1 MPVYIFGASR
11 DGSRQSICPESIC
24 LSLAWFYR
32 HSADTRDLRRSVQKS
47 HLVKILLPLSYHET
61 HPSWDGGCTSGV
73 THNPRQMVVPKVAS
87 PHQPST
93 VDILAFISFLWSR
106 PSPSRSWQ
114 TTWPAWST
122 SVSGW
127 DAFFLTLCWSTKTLE
142 LVHSQP
148 DNHLSFLP
156 SEDAEH
162 YGRSPEQAFSSEL
175 LMGVGHA
182 SLQQHISNLRVR
194 RSGPLCNHHQH
205 TKFCSSGTR
214 PLITGGC
221 LPHLMDKRSS
231 SCVSTTTVTF
241 ESTEQDQA
249 RQG

>member
-1 MPVYIFGASR
+1 MRHIPLGMGDAHLASHTVQ
-11 DGSRQSICPESIC
+11 GKWLSKSSFSTSTIYGWRQS
-24 LSLAWFYR
+24 
-32 HSADTRDLRRSVQKS
+32 
-47 HLVKILLPLSYHET
+47 
-61 HPSWDGGCTSGV
+61 
-73 THNPRQMVVPKVAS
+73 
-87 PHQPST
+87 
-93 VDILAFISFLWSR
+93 DILAFISFLWSR